1 MKVSRT
7 VFILL
12 VSFSAFNCAEAES
25 GTQASTQTRE
35 IENDIRRLSTLQERL
50 TKTIEKN
57 RALVTSLK
65 KEREALAQESAAFE
79 KRVADEKSSRYQS
92 LAKVFEKM
100 EPELAGEKLS
110 KIKDP
115 KDAALIIYNMKT
127 RLAGAAMNYVDPRRA
142 SSIVTILT
150 DVKRTQKK

>member
-1 MKVSRT
+1 MRVTPT
-7 VFILL
+7 VFISL
-12 VSFSAFNCAEAES
+12 VSLTALLYAQTPSSA
-25 GTQASTQTRE
+25 QASTQTRE
-35 IENDIRRLSTLQERL
+35 IENDIRRLTTLQERL

-57 RALVTSLK
+57 RTLIAKVK

-79 KRVADEKSSRYQS
+79 KKVADEKSGRYQS

-100 EPELAGEKLS
+100 EPELAGEKIS

-127 RLAGAAMNYVDPRRA
+127 RSAGAIMNYVDPRRA

-150 DVKRTQKK
+150 DVKRAKKK